1 MTGLLENRIP
11 ETARG
16 LRLDQALAALFPDF
30 SRSRLK
36 AWIDSG
42 RVSVDGIKPRA
53 RDLVSGGEWIRID
66 PLNEAVVEVAPEPI
80 PLDIVFEDEAL
91 LIVAKPAGLVVHP
104 GAGNPSAT
112 LQNAL
117 LSHDAQLAQLPRAG
131 LIHRIDKDTSGLLVV
146 AKTLEAHTRLVRA
159 LAGHEIEREYEAVA
173 TGVMT
178 AGGTVN
184 APIDRH
190 RVDRLK
196 MAVRAGG
203 REAITHYRVVERF
216 AAHTHVRVHL
226 ETGRTHQIRVH
237 LAHAGFALIG
247 DPLYGRR
254 LVLPRGASPSLIE
267 ILRGFKRQ
275 ALHAGRLKFIHP
287 MHLQPVEFKTPWP
300 ADFEQLLTAL
310 RRDARAP
317 SVDPRNF

>member
-1 MTGLLENRIP
+1 
-11 ETARG
+11 
-16 LRLDQALAALFPDF
+16 
-30 SRSRLK
+30 
-36 AWIDSG
+36 
-42 RVSVDGIKPRA
+42 
-53 RDLVSGGEWIRID
+53 
-66 PLNEAVVEVAPEPI
+66 
-80 PLDIVFEDEAL
+80 
-91 LIVAKPAGLVVHP
+91 
-104 GAGNPSAT
+104 
-112 LQNAL
+112 
-117 LSHDAQLAQLPRAG
+117 
-131 LIHRIDKDTSGLLVV
+131 
-146 AKTLEAHTRLVRA
+146 
-159 LAGHEIEREYEAVA
+159 
-173 TGVMT
+173 
-178 AGGTVN
+178 
-184 APIDRH
+184 
-190 RVDRLK
+190 

>member
-11 ETARG
+11 EAARG
-16 LRLDQALAALFPDF
+16 QRLDQALAALFPDF

-36 AWIDSG
+36 AWIDGG
-42 RVSVDGIKPRA
+42 RVLVDGIKPRP
-53 RDLVSGGEWIRID
+53 RDLVSGGEWVRID
-66 PLNEAVVEVAPEPI
+66 PANEAVIDVAPEPI

-91 LIVAKPAGLVVHP
+91 LIIAKPAGLVVHP

-117 LSHDAQLAQLPRAG
+117 LSHDGQLAQLPRAG

-146 AKTLEAHTRLVRA
+146 AKTLEAHTHLVRA
-159 LAGHEIEREYEAVA
+159 LAAHEIERVYEAVA

-216 AAHTHVRVHL
+216 GAHTHVRVHL

-237 LAHAGFALIG
+237 LAHAGFPLIG

-254 LVLPRGASPSLIE
+254 LVLPRAASAGLIE

-275 ALHAGRLKFIHP
+275 ALHAGRLKLMHP
-287 MHLQPVEFKTPWP
+287 LSKKSVEFTTPWP
-300 ADFEQLLTAL
+300 ADFERLLVAL
-310 RRDARAP
+310 RQDGRVP
-317 SVDPRNF
+317 NPDPRNF

>member
-11 ETARG
+11 EAARG
-16 LRLDQALAALFPDF
+16 QRLDQALAALFPDF

-42 RVSVDGIKPRA
+42 RVLVDGIKPRP
-53 RDLVSGGEWIRID
+53 RDLVSGGEWVRID
-66 PLNEAVVEVAPEPI
+66 PANEAVIDVAPEPI
-80 PLDIVFEDEAL
+80 PLDIVFEDEVL
-91 LIVAKPAGLVVHP
+91 LIIAKPAGLVVHP

-117 LSHDAQLAQLPRAG
+117 LSHDGQLAQLPRAG
-131 LIHRIDKDTSGLLVV
+131 LIHRIDKDTSGLLVI
-146 AKTLEAHTRLVRA
+146 AKTLEAHTHLVRA
-159 LAGHEIEREYEAVA
+159 LAAHEIERVYEAVA

-203 REAITHYRVVERF
+203 REAITHYRVAERF
-216 AAHTHVRVHL
+216 GAHTHVRVHL

-237 LAHAGFALIG
+237 LAHAGFPLVG

-254 LVLPRGASPSLIE
+254 LVLPRAASAGLIE

-275 ALHAGRLKFIHP
+275 ALHAGRLKLIHP
-287 MHLQPVEFKTPWP
+287 LSKKSVEFTTPWP
-300 ADFEQLLTAL
+300 ADFERLLSAL
-310 RRDARAP
+310 RQDARAP
-317 SVDPRNF
+317 NADPRNF